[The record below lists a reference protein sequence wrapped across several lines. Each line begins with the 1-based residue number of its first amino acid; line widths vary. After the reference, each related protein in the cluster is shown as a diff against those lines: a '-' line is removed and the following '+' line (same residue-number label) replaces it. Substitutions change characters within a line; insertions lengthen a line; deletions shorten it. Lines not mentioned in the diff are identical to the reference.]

1 MDTRRFLLAE
11 HYDSLGLFK
20 MADSLDRYDLAN
32 QSKTKKNKKQVKT
45 PQNQQPDMI
54 EKGLVKLEPAFKAV
68 EPVLGPLSV
77 VFSISEINN
86 LSKQA
91 LDIHA
96 LQKLTEISKSG
107 IVKPS
112 QTKYLQTLANNSKI
126 APEIT
131 QLLKQAINN
140 QLPTIKE
147 INALKPQ
154 MPNIGGSAKNFI
166 SNMKAYALKNPAQAE
181 IAENVTKEL
190 GKKVGIFKTIGK
202 TVPIAF
208 VLLNA
213 MMLYPEAKN
222 YFLKINAG
230 DIDEIFGQPD
240 TRAKF
245 CIFLADVI
253 SFFTSFF
260 PPLAPVTSALI
271 AISTGYQA
279 GMYAFDKYKELSG
292 EKEKEEL
299 ESKFTSQEYGPSR
312 KKSLFDKYKDDLFNN
327 LRKLIWEY
335 TDSQIENTEAKYAI
349 RVLLYPEILKYLDK
363 AASERKPTLGLKI
376 NDIMKLPVF
385 TTGKAISETL
395 DKNGKYKQRQLA
407 VPDFMINPKEPKN
420 LAAFYEFRTAIMYIV
435 NDVNIAY
442 KQMYDSLKGK

>member
-1 MDTRRFLLAE
+1 MDTKRFLLAE

-20 MADSLDRYDLAN
+20 IADSLDRYDLAN
-32 QSKTKKNKKQVKT
+32 QSKTKKNKSQVET

-54 EKGLVKLEPAFKAV
+54 ERGLVKLEPAFKAV
-68 EPVLGPLSV
+68 EPVLGPMSV

-91 LDIHA
+91 LDMHA

-126 APEIT
+126 APEIS

-140 QLPTIKE
+140 QLPTIKA

-208 VLLNA
+208 VFLNA

-279 GMYAFDKYKELSG
+279 GMYAFDKYRELSG

-312 KKSLFDKYKDDLFNN
+312 KKSLFDKYKDNLFDN
-327 LRKLIWEY
+327 LRLLIWEY
-335 TDSQIENTEAKYAI
+335 TDSQIENSEVKYAI
-349 RVLLYPEILKYLDK
+349 RVLLYPEILRLIDK
-363 AASERKPTLGLKI
+363 AISEKKEYLGLKI
-376 NDIMKLPVF
+376 SDIMRLPVF

-407 VPDFMINPKEPKN
+407 VPDFMINPTDPKN
-420 LAAFYEFRTAIMYIV
+420 LAAFHDFRTAIIYIA

-442 KQMYDSLKGK
+442 KQLMTPRKKK